1 MSTFPRPQPQP
12 PPRIVCLQ
20 YRLRIVPPA
29 RVELLHVLA

>member
-1 MSTFPRPQPQP
+1 MSTFPRPQPP